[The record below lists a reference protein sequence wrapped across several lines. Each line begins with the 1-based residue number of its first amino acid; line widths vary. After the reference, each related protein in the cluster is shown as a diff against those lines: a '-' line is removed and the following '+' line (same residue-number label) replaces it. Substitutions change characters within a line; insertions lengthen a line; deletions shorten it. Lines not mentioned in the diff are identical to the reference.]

1 MVVWPSVEYQLATQD
16 GWDADH
22 AVWTSPTV
30 DAGFRADEAI
40 ISWNLPADVTAS
52 WQVRPGDQW
61 LDLAIWDAKPGSSSR
76 RTSYSASHG
85 PFRVNVDTIIGSMSK
100 LEVRATFSRPI
111 STDEIRV
118 WVNFSGPAFTAPLP
132 DKPAVGDN
140 LVGIA
145 AQVKPLSQ
153 RELAHRTD
161 LGGGGNAWCAA
172 TSLTMVCLA
181 YGVDIPTDS
190 PEPQG
195 DPRVAWVASRVWDS
209 SYDGTGNWVFNA
221 ALAGTFGLSARVV
234 RLRSLDDMA
243 TFTSAGTPL
252 ICSLRFHKDEMPG
265 ADYST
270 AGHLLVVL
278 GLTPNGDVR
287 VADPA
292 CTTPQKGLRTYP
304 RESFDRAWRRSRRS
318 VIIVERS
325 SHDRCH

>member
-1 MVVWPSVEYQLATQD
+1 M
-16 GWDADH
+16 
-22 AVWTSPTV
+22 
-30 DAGFRADEAI
+30 
-40 ISWNLPADVTAS
+40 
-52 WQVRPGDQW
+52 
-61 LDLAIWDAKPGSSSR
+61 
-76 RTSYSASHG
+76 
-85 PFRVNVDTIIGSMSK
+85 
-100 LEVRATFSRPI
+100 
-111 STDEIRV
+111 
-118 WVNFSGPAFTAPLP
+118 
-132 DKPAVGDN
+132 
-140 LVGIA
+140 
-145 AQVKPLSQ
+145 
-153 RELAHRTD
+153 
-161 LGGGGNAWCAA
+161 
-172 TSLTMVCLA
+172 
-181 YGVDIPTDS
+181 
-190 PEPQG
+190 
-195 DPRVAWVASRVWDS
+195 ASRVWDS